1 MARRREQTSGW
12 RDWSMVRRARGVNR
26 TNLMIGVALIILL
39 VVLVVPRVYP
49 AARQGITCTDL
60 ASPLGGNNR
69 SVLAL
74 AGDDEQHLALEVR
87 LEKDPLTL
95 NEQLVAYVTFVN
107 NDVGPIILHF
117 NTSLPPIIVRSD
129 NLVNGAL
136 AIPVNSTQPGIAF
149 EFRREN
155 AAWDSPDMTLV
166 PSPNTTLN
174 YEDLH
179 LLGSRSR
186 CTMKYVIDP
195 ATITNALPAGTYRI
209 RAFYRNVNQ
218 GVLPAPA
225 AGAPTAT
232 ATAAYTDQ
240 GVWTG
245 LTKSEEVLFTVG
257 SSTASP

>member
-12 RDWSMVRRARGVNR
+12 RNWSTVRRARGVNR
-26 TNLMIGVALIILL
+26 TNLMIGVALLLL
-39 VVLVVPRVYP
+39 VVVVVGPRVYP

-74 AGDDEQHLALEVR
+74 SGDDQQHLALEVR
-87 LEKDPLTL
+87 LEKDPLAL

-107 NDVGPIILHF
+107 NDGGPIILNF
-117 NTSLPPIIVRSD
+117 DTSLDPIIIRSD
-129 NLVNGAL
+129 IIGSIPNG
-136 AIPVNSTQPGIAF
+136 TQPGVVF

-155 AAWDSPDMTLV
+155 ERWDSPNLTLA
-166 PSPNTTLN
+166 PSPAQTLN

-186 CTMKYVIDP
+186 CTMKYVLDPNIDIP
-195 ATITNALPAGTYRI
+195 NALPAGTYRI
-209 RAFYRNVNQ
+209 RAFYRNVNP
-218 GVLPAPA
+218 GVLPVPA

-232 ATAAYTDQ
+232 ATAAYSDQ
-240 GVWTG
+240 GAWTG
-245 LTKSEEVLFTVG
+245 LTASEEVLFTVSG
-257 SSTASP
+257 AAASP